1 MKSSWAEAGFIK
13 KPTIPKRRAV
23 RPMSNT
29 NPNPDQGKKTDYF
42 KTIKRLLAYFK
53 FYKLRFA
60 LVMVLVLVSS
70 AVSVVSASFLRLLVD
85 DFIVPLL
92 GNQDPV
98 FDALFRA
105 LCILGV
111 IYAIGTVSTFVSKR
125 LMITISQQIMKKI
138 RDNLFSHMQKLPVK
152 YFDRKAHGDIM
163 SHYTNDVDTLNM
175 MLTDGLPQLF
185 STVVTVLVV
194 FGTMLYLDI
203 PLTIVVVAGACFML
217 WMTKTLG
224 TKATQHF
231 FRQQESMGVVDGYI
245 EEMVHGQ
252 KVVQVFGREA
262 QTMEQFAVLNE
273 ELYKSSATANTYSN
287 ILMPLNANFATLVYV
302 MVAIVGGAL
311 SISGWD
317 KGLTLGSIAAFLSL
331 SRNFTMP
338 IAEISSQINM
348 FVVAIAGAQR
358 IFEMMDEAG
367 EEDEGQVTLEKNER
381 FGGWSWKLEDG
392 SSVPLRGKVEL
403 KGVAF
408 SYDGSKHV
416 LQDVTLYAEPGQKL
430 AFVGATGAGKTTV
443 TNLLNRFYD
452 ITEGEI
458 IYDGINIDRMKKADL
473 RRSLGI
479 VLQDTHLFTGT
490 VADNIRYGR
499 LEASDSEV
507 IEAARL
513 SHAASFI
520 ERLPQGYH
528 TPLDGSGNGLSQG
541 QAQLLAIA
549 RAAIANPPV
558 MILDEATSSIDT
570 RTEAFVQSG
579 MDNLM
584 KGRTVFVIAHRLS
597 TVRNSDAIMVMEK
610 GRIKERGNHHQL
622 IAQGGIYYQLYTG
635 AFEWE

>member
-1 MKSSWAEAGFIK
+1 
-13 KPTIPKRRAV
+13 
-23 RPMSNT
+23 MSNSINSNKEIDHGNST
-29 NPNPDQGKKTDYF
+29 SYGQ
-42 KTIKRLLAYFK
+42 TIKRLLAYFK
-53 FYKLRFA
+53 YYKLRTA
-60 LVMVLVLVSS
+60 LVLVLVLVSS
-70 AVSVVSASFLRLLVD
+70 AVSVVSAAFLRLLVD

-92 GNQDPV
+92 GNQNPV
-98 FDALFRA
+98 FDALLQA
-105 LCILGV
+105 LTILAV
-111 IYAIGTVSTFVSKR
+111 IYAAGVVSTFACKR

-138 RDNLFSHMQKLPVK
+138 RDHLFSHMQKLPIK

-175 MLTDGLPQLF
+175 MLTDGLPQLL
-185 STVVTVLVV
+185 STFVTVIVV
-194 FGTMLYLDI
+194 LGTMLYLDV
-203 PLTIVVVAGACFML
+203 PLTIVVVAGAGFML
-217 WMTKTLG
+217 WMTKKIG

-231 FRQQESMGVVDGYI
+231 FRQQESIGVVDGYI
-245 EEMVHGQ
+245 EEMIHGQ
-252 KVVQVFGREA
+252 KVVQVFGRE
-262 QTMEQFAVLNE
+262 ENVIRQFAVLNE
-273 ELYKSSATANTYSN
+273 DLYKSSATANKYSN
-287 ILMPLNANFATLVYV
+287 ILMPLNANFATLIYV

-338 IAEISSQINM
+338 IAEISSQVNM

-358 IFEMMDEAG
+358 IFEMMDERP
-367 EEDEGQVTLEKNER
+367 EEDEGRVTLEKNER
-381 FGGWSWKLEDG
+381 HGSWSWKLEDG
-392 SSVPLRGKVEL
+392 STIPLKGKVEL
-403 KGVAF
+403 RGVAF
-408 SYDGSKHV
+408 SYDGSKQV

-443 TNLLNRFYD
+443 ANLLNRFYD

-458 IYDGINIDRMKKADL
+458 IYDGINIGRMKKADL

-499 LEASDSEV
+499 LEASDEAV
-507 IEAARL
+507 KEAARL
-513 SHAASFI
+513 SHAAGFI
-520 ERLPQGYH
+520 ERLPQGYE

-570 RTEAFVQSG
+570 RTEALVQSG

-584 KGRTVFVIAHRLS
+584 NGRTVFVIAHRLS

-610 GRIKERGNHHQL
+610 GRIKERGNHVQL

>member
-1 MKSSWAEAGFIK
+1 
-13 KPTIPKRRAV
+13 
-23 RPMSNT
+23 MSNT
-29 NPNPDQGKKTDYF
+29 NPNPDTNPESDQGKKTEYL

-92 GNQDPV
+92 GNQHPV

-111 IYAIGTVSTFVSKR
+111 IYAIGTVSTFVCKR

-203 PLTIVVVAGACFML
+203 PLTIVVVAGAFFML

-231 FRQQESMGVVDGYI
+231 FRQQESIGVVDGYI

-252 KVVQVFGREA
+252 KVVQVFGREGK
-262 QTMEQFAVLNE
+262 TMEQFAVLNE

-287 ILMPLNANFATLVYV
+287 ILMPLNANFATLIYV
-302 MVAIVGGAL
+302 MVAIVGGGL

-367 EEDEGQVTLEKNER
+367 EEDEGQVTLVKNER
-381 FGGWSWKLEDG
+381 LGGWSWKLEDG

-458 IYDGINIDRMKKADL
+458 IYDGINIDCMKKADL

-584 KGRTVFVIAHRLS
+584 NGRTVFVIAHRLS

-610 GRIKERGNHHQL
+610 GRIKERGNHSQL